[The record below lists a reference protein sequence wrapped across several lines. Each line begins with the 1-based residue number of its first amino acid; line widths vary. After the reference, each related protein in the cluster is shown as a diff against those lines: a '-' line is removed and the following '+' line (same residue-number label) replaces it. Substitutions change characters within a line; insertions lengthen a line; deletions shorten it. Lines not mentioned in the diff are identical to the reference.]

1 VNHHNNC
8 LFTTSTSLCDSPN
21 SFQTEYNLYIATTNL
36 DDAFTLLIMSLLL
49 QYTIVIATTYIK
61 SKHHL
66 YSINKFLDQRLIIC
80 PIHVPVTPCLFLCFK
95 NIFLKIEFYFIFL
108 CLKLIF
114 FFVFSDHFNVLI
126 SKIILKNFKKISF

>member
-8 LFTTSTSLCDSPN
+8 LFTTSTSLSDSPN
-21 SFQTEYNLYIATTNL
+21 SFQTEYNLSIATTNL

-66 YSINKFLDQRLIIC
+66 YSINKFLDQPSFTRYMCRL
-80 PIHVPVTPCLFLCFK
+80 HPVYFCVLKAFFK
-95 NIFLKIEFYFIFL
+95 KIEFYFIFL
-108 CLKLIF
+108 CLKLIY

-126 SKIILKNFKKISF
+126 SKIILKKLKKISF